1 LSLFTERKLVLC
13 RPPEGRV
20 IASTGRQKSGDSRGD
35 ASANQLKLLEDV
47 TVLVARTQDYQEAL
61 EGVVRL
67 VALATDCEVCSLYS
81 YDLESGVLTLA
92 ATTGLPARAI
102 GRISMHKSEG
112 LVGLV
117 IEQGS
122 PVSVEDAIA
131 HKRFKFFPELVEEKY
146 HAFLGVPVG
155 EGDSALGV
163 LILQSRRRRRF
174 LAAEISLLRAVA
186 GQVRAIM
193 VNAHLTERLQ
203 REEEEREVYRR
214 NMVRAIQRLEAYEAA
229 RRKVRPSAPE
239 TALTRLSGQGASPG
253 FGLGHAFVILPSV
266 DLSGVEIRQ
275 AEDVEL
281 ELRRFE
287 DALVASSADLDH
299 ARQRM
304 RELVP
309 EVGGAVYEALRLIME
324 DRPFSTRVRDEIRS
338 GLNAESALKVVV
350 DEYVERFQRV
360 DDSYLRE
367 RVVDLRDAGRRI
379 LRQLMGLDVSRHD
392 VHDDAVLVAGEL
404 TLSDLGMIDHSRL
417 RGIVTASGGV
427 TSHAA
432 ILAKSLE
439 IPTVVGV
446 EGILEAA
453 HDGDDMIVDGNS
465 GVVYVKPSEDVLAEY
480 RRLDLQFRA
489 FQKDLEHFRDLPAE
503 TLDGYRVALFANV
516 GLLADLDFADLHGA
530 EGIGLFRT
538 ELPFLSYRDFPSENE
553 QLALYR
559 TVIDRMG
566 DRPVTIRTLDI
577 GADKYPAYVRGEREQ
592 NPFLGWRSIR
602 ISLDIETIF
611 QEQLRAIL
619 RAAVR
624 SPLRI
629 MFPMITSVEEIR
641 RVREIYQECVADLA
655 VSGFTP
661 ASDVELGIMI
671 EVPAAVLRAP
681 TMMTEVDFV
690 SIGTNDLIQYTLAV
704 DRDNRRVAS
713 MYEPLH
719 PAVLQSI
726 KHVVEAAHSAG
737 RRVSMCG
744 EMAGNPLYTL
754 FLLGIGLDELS
765 MGSLYIPVIKK
776 LIRAV
781 RMTDAE
787 RIARELLRY
796 DTVEEV
802 KGYMFACLRELDLI
816 EVVEAFS

>member
-1 LSLFTERKLVLC
+1 MFTDRKLVLC
-13 RPPEGRV
+13 RAEATAIVTSSRHKGSKPV
-20 IASTGRQKSGDSRGD
+20 GDSG
-35 ASANQLKLLEDV
+35 SHQLKLLEDI
-47 TVLVARTQDYQEAL
+47 TVLVGRTEDYQEAL

-67 VALATDCEVCSLYS
+67 VAVAMDCEVCSLYS
-81 YDLESGVLTLA
+81 FDPETETLGLA
-92 ATTGLPARAI
+92 ATAGLPARSI
-102 GRISMHKSEG
+102 GRVSMHKSEG

-131 HKRFKFFPELVEEKY
+131 HKRFKFFPELGEEKY

-155 EGDSALGV
+155 EGEAALGV
-163 LILQSRRRRRF
+163 LVLQSRRRRRF
-174 LAAEISLLRAVA
+174 LPDEISLLRAVA
-186 GQVRAIM
+186 GHVRAIM
-193 VNAHLTERLQ
+193 VNAHLAERLQ

-229 RRKVRPSAPE
+229 RRKVKQPMPE
-239 TALTRLSGQGASPG
+239 PAVTRMSGLGASPG
-253 FGLGHAFVILPSV
+253 FGIGHSFVIVPAA
-266 DLSGVEIRQ
+266 DLASIEMRRADDMQ
-275 AEDVEL
+275 VEL
-281 ELRRFE
+281 QRFD
-287 DALVASSADLDH
+287 DALALSSTGVDN
-299 ARQRM
+299 ARIRM

-309 EVGGAVYEALRLIME
+309 EVGGALYEALRLIME
-324 DRPFSTRVRDEIRS
+324 DRSFSSRVREEIRG
-338 GLNAESALKVVV
+338 GLAAESALKVVV
-350 DEYVERFQRV
+350 DEYAARFEKV

-367 RVVDLRDAGRRI
+367 RVVDLRDAGQRI
-379 LRQLMGLDVSRHD
+379 LRNLRGLDGASHE

-404 TLSDLGMIDHSRL
+404 TLSDLAMVEHSRL

-446 EGILEAA
+446 AGILDAT
-453 HDGDDMIVDGNS
+453 HDGDDIIVDGNS
-465 GVVYVKPSEDVLAEY
+465 GVVYIKPSEDVLTEY
-480 RRLDLQFRA
+480 RRLETQFRA
-489 FQKDLEHFRDLPAE
+489 FQKDLEPLREEPAE
-503 TLDGYRVALFANV
+503 TLDGYRISLVANV
-516 GLLADLDFADLHGA
+516 GLLADLDFADMHGA
-530 EGIGLFRT
+530 EGVGLFRT

-553 QLALYR
+553 QVALYR
-559 TVIDRMG
+559 TVIERMG

-577 GADKYPAYVRGEREQ
+577 GADKYPAYVRGEKEQ

-602 ISLDIETIF
+602 ISLDVESLF

-619 RAAVR
+619 RAATHA
-624 SPLRI
+624 PLRI

-641 RVREIYQECVADLA
+641 RVREVYAECVADLA
-655 VSGFTP
+655 ASGAAP
-661 ASDVELGIMI
+661 SSDVELGIMI

-681 TMMTEVDFV
+681 TLMAEVDFV

-704 DRDNRRVAS
+704 DRDNRRVSS

-726 KHVVEAAHSAG
+726 KIVVDAARAAG

-744 EMAGNPLYTL
+744 EMAGSPLYTL
-754 FLLGIGLDELS
+754 FLLGLGLDELS
-765 MGSLYIPVIKK
+765 MGALYIPVIKK

-781 RMTDAE
+781 RMSDAE
-787 RIARELLRY
+787 RIANELLRY

-802 KGYMFACLRELDLI
+802 KGYMFASLRELELI
-816 EVVEAFS
+816 ELVEAFS